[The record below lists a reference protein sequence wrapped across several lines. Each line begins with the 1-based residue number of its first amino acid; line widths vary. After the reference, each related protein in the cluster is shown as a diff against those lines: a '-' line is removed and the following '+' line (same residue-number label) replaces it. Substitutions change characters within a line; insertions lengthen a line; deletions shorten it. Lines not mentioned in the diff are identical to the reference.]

1 VTTWRS
7 PDLDQASAEA
17 LSIVSLYSTGREA
30 DSVLAGALLDEFTGT
45 PEEMARIIGG
55 LVSVA
60 AALLILHEYE
70 TSSPPE
76 ASLQKVG
83 KLIATSMVRS

>member
-17 LSIVSLYSTGREA
+17 LSIVNLYSTGREA
-30 DSVLAGALLDEFTGT
+30 DRVLAGVLLDEYTTT
-45 PEEMARIIGG
+45 PDDTARIIGG
-55 LVSVA
+55 LVSVS

-70 TSSPPE
+70 TATPPE

-83 KLIATSMVRS
+83 QLIATSMVRT